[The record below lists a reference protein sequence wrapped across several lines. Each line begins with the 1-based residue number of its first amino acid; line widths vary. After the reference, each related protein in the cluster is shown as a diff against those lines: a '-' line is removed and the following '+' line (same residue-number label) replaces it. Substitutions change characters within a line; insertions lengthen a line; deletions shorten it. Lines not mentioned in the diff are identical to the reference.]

1 VSSPSHRADDG
12 RGGRPSADSDTVDA
26 RSAISAADAID
37 EVARI
42 LDRHL
47 EAWPTEA
54 AKVTSWTGRRRQEF
68 DADVA
73 VFLADAGHHP
83 STLKTLAA
91 SLRAWAEAP

>member
-1 VSSPSHRADDG
+1 VSSRPAADG
-12 RGGRPSADSDTVDA
+12 ARPSVDADAVDA
-26 RSAISAADAID
+26 RSAIAAADAID

-47 EAWPTEA
+47 EAWPTET
-54 AKVTSWTGRRRQEF
+54 AKLASWTGRRRQEF

-73 VFLADAGHHP
+73 VFLADAVHHP

>member
-1 VSSPSHRADDG
+1 MSSPHERADDG
-12 RGGRPSADSDTVDA
+12 RGGRPPGEADTVDA
-26 RSAISAADAID
+26 RSAVAAADAVD

-54 AKVTSWTGRRRQEF
+54 AKLTSWTGRRRQEF

-73 VFLADAGHHP
+73 VFLADAVHHP

-91 SLRAWAEAP
+91 TLRAWAEAP